1 MILTDRQIREA
12 CEKGDI
18 VIEPFD
24 EGQIEAATYDLRVGE
39 QGATTSTK
47 RLVNIRETGSLLLAP
62 GDFGVVTVHETIK
75 LGPQHAA
82 RFGLRSKFARKGLIA
97 TTGPQIDPGFY
108 GRLIIG
114 LTNLTPRSVSLSHKD
129 DFISVEFHRLEEPV
143 SKPYSGPYQGRTELG
158 PEDIEAIME
167 SEGMALSEVMTML
180 RSLSENVG
188 TLTKDV
194 TALTAE
200 FRSYKWAIPVIV
212 TIGIAVI
219 SLIVVLK

>member
-12 CEKGDI
+12 HEKGDI

-24 EGQIEAATYDLRVGE
+24 EGQIEPATYDLRVGE
-39 QGATTSTK
+39 QGTTTSIK

-62 GDFGVVTVHETIK
+62 GDFAVVTVLETIK
-75 LGPQHAA
+75 LGPQYAA

-114 LTNLTPRSVSLSHKD
+114 LTNLTPRSVSLPYKD

-188 TLTKDV
+188 TLTENMI
-194 TALTAE
+194 ALTAE
-200 FRSYKWAIPVIV
+200 FRSFKWVIPVIV
-212 TIGIAVI
+212 GVGIAAVTI
-219 SLIVVLK
+219 IAALK